1 LFDFTRVFKQLL
13 KRDIRLRR
21 FRQSGLRLDKESKRL
36 LSLAGGK
43 KNMNVAF
50 AEKVRRRSQSEKA
63 RKSYPEGFPVL
74 PPIPAARYCD
84 PAFFALEREHVF
96 SKRWLFVAHV
106 DELPEA
112 GDVILLDQ
120 FPVPLLLVRGPN
132 GQIRAFYNTCR
143 HRGAPL
149 LREPRAR
156 VKTRL
161 VCQYH
166 SWSYDLEGRLCGVPD
181 SENFKNL
188 DKRCLGLGA
197 VRCESWAGLVFI
209 NLDRHAV
216 TLREFL
222 APIMRTMDEEIGDAG
237 ESPSRFVRKTV
248 THLRGNWKLAI
259 DANIETYH
267 VNTVH
272 PGLAPVLDQKATAI
286 WLLENG
292 HSRMFIPHR
301 IPLERNPL
309 VQRFPKVNSITGEG
323 AYAYLI
329 YPNTVIVISPTLVFT
344 TQTWPIAPGEMRY
357 DVYYLMATP
366 MNDQNRT
373 TYERIIAA
381 TEKILKE
388 DLGNLPFMQ
397 ASFEA
402 KTIESIS
409 LNYQERRIY
418 YLHEAIDR
426 NIDAELIPPR
436 LRVPPIP
443 GDFIEQ

>member
-1 LFDFTRVFKQLL
+1 MDVSFADEI
-13 KRDIRLRR
+13 RDR
-21 FRQSGLRLDKESKRL
+21 SH
-36 LSLAGGK
+36 
-43 KNMNVAF
+43 
-50 AEKVRRRSQSEKA
+50 AEKVRKA
-63 RKSYPEGFPVL
+63 YPEDFPAL

-96 SKRWLFVAHV
+96 GKNWLFVAHI

-112 GDVILLDQ
+112 GDAILLDQ
-120 FPVPLLLVRGPN
+120 LPLPLLLVRGSD
-132 GQIRAFYNTCR
+132 GRIRAFYNTCR

-149 LREPRAR
+149 LKEPHAR

-188 DKRCLGLGA
+188 DKGCLALGA
-197 VRCESWAGLVFI
+197 VRCDTWAGLVFI
-209 NLDRHAV
+209 NLNRNARP
-216 TLREFL
+216 LREFL
-222 APIMRTMDEEIGDAG
+222 APIMRTVDEEIGDGAAD
-237 ESPSRFVRKTV
+237 SQSRFVRKSV
-248 THLRGNWKLAI
+248 ARLRGNWKLAI

-292 HSRMFIPHR
+292 HSRMFIAHR

-309 VQRFPKVNSITGEG
+309 VTRFPKVNSITGEG

-329 YPNTVIVISPTLVFT
+329 YPNTVMVISPTLIFT
-344 TQTWPIAPGEMRY
+344 TQTWPVAPGEMRY
-357 DVYYLMATP
+357 EVYYLMAAP
-366 MNDQNRT
+366 MNELNRAA
-373 TYERIIAA
+373 YERIIAA
-381 TEKILKE
+381 TEKILRE

-402 KTIESIS
+402 KTIDGIPLS
-409 LNYQERRIY
+409 YQERRIY
-418 YLHEAIDR
+418 YLHQTIDR
-426 NIDAELIPPR
+426 DIGDELIPQR
-436 LRVPPIP
+436 LRVPPVLA
-443 GDFIEQ
+443 DFVER